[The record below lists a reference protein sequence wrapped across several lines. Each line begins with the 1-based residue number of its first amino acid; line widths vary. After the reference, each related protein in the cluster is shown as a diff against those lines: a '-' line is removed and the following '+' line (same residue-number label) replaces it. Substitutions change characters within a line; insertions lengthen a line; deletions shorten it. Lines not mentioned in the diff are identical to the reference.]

1 MKWCWTLVIIRKM
14 RVKPTVRFRLT
25 PVRTAI
31 VTESTGNKGWRGC
44 GEKGT
49 LLHCWRECIL
59 VQPRWR
65 NVWRLF
71 KNLKLE
77 LPYDPEIPLQGGISR
92 ENYSLK
98 RSTHPYVYSSSMHN
112 SQDLETTYMSIDR
125 WTDKEVVQVPNGLL
139 AIKKNKIM
147 PTWTDLELS
156 Y

>member
-1 MKWCWTLVIIRKM
+1 MRRLRKTLLQRQKTVNRPVKWCWTLVIIRKM
-14 RVKPTVRFRLT
+14 RVKPAVRFRLT

-77 LPYDPEIPLQGGISR
+77 LPYDPEIPLQG
-92 ENYSLK
+92 
-98 RSTHPYVYSSSMHN
+98 VYP
-112 SQDLETTYMSIDR
+112 EKTTVWKDPRTLMFIAALCTTAKTWKQPTCPSIDEQIKR
-125 WTDKEVVQVPNGLL
+125 WYKYPMD
-139 AIKKNKIM
+139 
-147 PTWTDLELS
+147 